1 MLGAA
6 GEVAGA
12 AVWLSFLMAGA
23 SAALQRYS
31 FGKFG
36 ARYPSAAGLFEHTRR
51 GFGDGHTTGA
61 IVWLTYVTGRAPSHT
76 SGVRAETGARLSL
89 LILAVATAGIALAAF
104 LLDLIVNEPCPWWR
118 CS

>member
-61 IVWLTYVTGRAPSHT
+61 IVWLTYVRDVHRRTLPGSAP
-76 SGVRAETGARLSL
+76 RPAPAC
-89 LILAVATAGIALAAF
+89 
-104 LLDLIVNEPCPWWR
+104 PCSFSP
-118 CS
+118 